1 MSTMQQ
7 NDLYQVDEPWKMKD
21 EKHSGAFINI
31 LITGDAFSGLG
42 ILIFII
48 RLNKAKYKQGED
60 KERRE
65 LVGSNPPQRN
75 WKGIAIALLVI
86 LVICSLIVTSVI
98 LLTPVE
104 DNSLSQKKKITVEDL
119 FSDDFKIHDPEAK
132 WITEEC
138 NTGKRRERN
147 KSCALLLVMEQAG
160 HREGDGLPPPG
171 AWLQERETW
180 HFHGNFTMRRIAFGE
195 SKVARQKKEE
205 SLMGV
210 DNEFIYRNQNG
221 TVILR
226 NVETNSS
233 TILIENKKI
242 VSLKAIRYEVSPD
255 REYALFAFDVEPE
268 WKSDAVAGSA
278 VKGSA
283 AGKEQFSL
291 LRGFPPAKCISIHI
305 QHIMS
310 SAKYLMVT
318 SGFNNGEEE
327 IHRAEIRSFPGK
339 RCAGGSVP
347 SRFPSNP
354 RLCSRCSPKIAMLE
368 PEEDGEHITGMLLE
382 LSSAPPAA
390 LPGVLQVCK
399 TLHECPTL
407 SPSNFKR
414 SPRSAVSAQ
423 NVLEIHG
430 KSVVMWVD
438 ILETMD
444 PQNLYP
450 PEVSNAKL
458 QYAGWGPK
466 GQQLNMLSATRY
478 LTQPDECN
486 EALKDQTIFIFE
498 NNIYYCAHVGK
509 QAIRVV
515 STGKEGVIFN
525 GLSDWLYE
533 VLRPL
538 AATAEPPGWVTV
550 TDHNLPLTS
559 PKRGTEN
566 KTRLVLTPEL
576 TLSQGELVIERVAMV
591 QCLVSFYS
599 SDQRDILVG
608 LGIHQRVVYKPEE
621 ILKTHIAHWWSP
633 DGTRLAYATIN
644 ASRVPTMEIP
654 IYTGILYPTVKTY
667 HYPKAGMENPTI
679 SLHVIGLNGPTHDLE
694 MTPPDDQRMRD
705 YYITMVKWATS
716 TKVAVNWLNRAQNV
730 SILTLCDATTGVCTK
745 KHEDESDA
753 WLHRQPNSS
762 NDDLQAITSGDWD
775 VTKILAYDE
784 KRQKIY
790 FHSTEDSPRRRH
802 LYSHPAAI
810 TTSVMKGRAEIFELE
825 VNENVQLAVNDRQMP
840 KVEYMEIKIDDYRLP
855 MQILKP
861 ATFADT
867 THYPLLLVVDGTP
880 GSQIVTERFEVTW
893 ESVMVSSHN
902 AIVLKFDG
910 RGSGFQGAKLLHEV
924 KRRLGLL
931 EEKDQLEAVRTMLQ
945 EHFIDK
951 TRVGVFGKDYG
962 GYLSTYMLPAGEDNQ
977 VFTCGAALSPV
988 TDFRLYASAFSER
1001 YLGLHGV
1008 DNRAYEIYPDQSH
1021 YFSNAAFEQHLYQSI
1036 VNFFVECFQ
1045 TTSWSHD
1052 FFETTTTTEK
1062 PPLNSV
1068 FLLKGLLEHSRT
1080 LSCSE
1085 GKGSAAG
1092 KGSCKASSL
1101 RKEGLLSDGS
1111 IPTSASP

>member
-1 MSTMQQ
+1 ME
-7 NDLYQVDEPWKMKD
+7 YEEGG
-21 EKHSGAFINI
+21 EKQAAKQKEKS
-31 LITGDAFSGLG
+31 
-42 ILIFII
+42 
-48 RLNKAKYKQGED
+48 RLKAL
-60 KERRE
+60 E

-132 WITEEC
+132 WIT
-138 NTGKRRERN
+138 
-147 KSCALLLVMEQAG
+147 
-160 HREGDGLPPPG
+160 
-171 AWLQERETW
+171 
-180 HFHGNFTMRRIAFGE
+180 
-195 SKVARQKKEE
+195 
-205 SLMGV
+205 

-255 REYALFAFDVEPE
+255 REYALFAFDVEP
-268 WKSDAVAGSA
+268 VY
-278 VKGSA
+278 
-283 AGKEQFSL
+283 
-291 LRGFPPAKCISIHI
+291 
-305 QHIMS
+305 QHS
-310 SAKYLMVT
+310 YTAYYVLS
-318 SGFNNGEEE
+318 
-327 IHRAEIRSFPGK
+327 
-339 RCAGGSVP
+339 
-347 SRFPSNP
+347 
-354 RLCSRCSPKIAMLE
+354 KI
-368 PEEDGEHITGMLLE
+368 P
-382 LSSAPPAA
+382 
-390 LPGVLQVCK
+390 
-399 TLHECPTL
+399 
-407 SPSNFKR
+407 
-414 SPRSAVSAQ
+414 
-423 NVLEIHG
+423 HG
-430 KSVVMWVD
+430 
-438 ILETMD
+438 D

-466 GQQLNMLSATRY
+466 GQQL
-478 LTQPDECN
+478 
-486 EALKDQTIFIFE
+486 IFIFE

-533 VLRPL
+533 
-538 AATAEPPGWVTV
+538 
-550 TDHNLPLTS
+550 
-559 PKRGTEN
+559 
-566 KTRLVLTPEL
+566 
-576 TLSQGELVIERVAMV
+576 
-591 QCLVSFYS
+591 
-599 SDQRDILVG
+599 
-608 LGIHQRVVYKPEE
+608 EE

-667 HYPKAGMENPTI
+667 HYPKVRESKII
-679 SLHVIGLNGPTHDLE
+679 SPAALSEISNCLFPVGSDRRLI
-694 MTPPDDQRMRD
+694 MD

-745 KHEDESDA
+745 NEEPIFSRDGRKFFFVRAIPQGGRGHFYHIAMSSS
-753 WLHRQPNSS
+753 QPNSS

-802 LYSHPAAI
+802 LYSASTNGNFNRRCLSCDLIENCTYFSASFSHNLEYFLLTCEGPRVPMVTVHN
-810 TTSVMKGRAEIFELE
+810 TTDAQKIFELE

-867 THYPLLLVVDGTP
+867 AHYPLLLVVDGTP

-931 EEKDQLEAVRTMLQ
+931 EEKDQLEKLI
-945 EHFIDK
+945 H
-951 TRVGVFGKDYG
+951 
-962 GYLSTYMLPAGEDNQ
+962 SGEDNQ

-1008 DNRAYEIYPDQSH
+1008 DNRAYEISKLSHRVSLLKEQTFLIIHATADEKIHFQHTTDLITHLIRAKANYSLQIYPDQSH
-1021 YFSNAAFEQHLYQSI
+1021 YFGNAAFEQHLYQSI

-1045 TTSWSHD
+1045 VPD
-1052 FFETTTTTEK
+1052 K
-1062 PPLNSV
+1062 LPLAP
-1068 FLLKGLLEHSRT
+1068 LKE
-1080 LSCSE
+1080 E
-1085 GKGSAAG
+1085 
-1092 KGSCKASSL
+1092 
-1101 RKEGLLSDGS
+1101 EEDD
-1111 IPTSASP
+1111 

>member
-1 MSTMQQ
+1 MAS
-7 NDLYQVDEPWKMKD
+7 LYQR
-21 EKHSGAFINI
+21 
-31 LITGDAFSGLG
+31 FSGKINTSRSFPVPPEASHLLG
-42 ILIFII
+42 
-48 RLNKAKYKQGED
+48 AQSSEED
-60 KERRE
+60 GAAGKTPRPLQQEGSRPRFQYQSRSDCEEEDE

-132 WITEEC
+132 WIT
-138 NTGKRRERN
+138 
-147 KSCALLLVMEQAG
+147 
-160 HREGDGLPPPG
+160 
-171 AWLQERETW
+171 
-180 HFHGNFTMRRIAFGE
+180 
-195 SKVARQKKEE
+195 
-205 SLMGV
+205 

-255 REYALFAFDVEPE
+255 REYALFAFDVEP
-268 WKSDAVAGSA
+268 VY
-278 VKGSA
+278 
-283 AGKEQFSL
+283 
-291 LRGFPPAKCISIHI
+291 
-305 QHIMS
+305 QHS
-310 SAKYLMVT
+310 YTAYYVLS
-318 SGFNNGEEE
+318 
-327 IHRAEIRSFPGK
+327 
-339 RCAGGSVP
+339 
-347 SRFPSNP
+347 
-354 RLCSRCSPKIAMLE
+354 KI
-368 PEEDGEHITGMLLE
+368 P
-382 LSSAPPAA
+382 
-390 LPGVLQVCK
+390 
-399 TLHECPTL
+399 
-407 SPSNFKR
+407 
-414 SPRSAVSAQ
+414 
-423 NVLEIHG
+423 HG
-430 KSVVMWVD
+430 
-438 ILETMD
+438 D

-466 GQQLNMLSATRY
+466 GQQL
-478 LTQPDECN
+478 
-486 EALKDQTIFIFE
+486 IFIFE

-533 VLRPL
+533 
-538 AATAEPPGWVTV
+538 
-550 TDHNLPLTS
+550 
-559 PKRGTEN
+559 
-566 KTRLVLTPEL
+566 
-576 TLSQGELVIERVAMV
+576 
-591 QCLVSFYS
+591 
-599 SDQRDILVG
+599 
-608 LGIHQRVVYKPEE
+608 EE

-753 WLHRQPNSS
+753 WLHRQNEEPVFSRDGRKFFFVRAIPQGGRGHFYHIAMSSSQPNSS

-802 LYSHPAAI
+802 LYSASTNGNFNRRCLSCDLIENCTYFSASFSHNLEYFLLTCEGPRVPMVTVHN
-810 TTSVMKGRAEIFELE
+810 TTDAQKIFELE

-867 THYPLLLVVDGTP
+867 AHYPLLLVVDGTP

-1008 DNRAYEIYPDQSH
+1008 DNRAYEISKLSHRVSLLKDQTFLIIHATADEKIHFQHTTDLITHLIRAKANYSLQIYPDQSH

-1045 TTSWSHD
+1045 VPD
-1052 FFETTTTTEK
+1052 K
-1062 PPLNSV
+1062 LPLAP
-1068 FLLKGLLEHSRT
+1068 LKE
-1080 LSCSE
+1080 E
-1085 GKGSAAG
+1085 
-1092 KGSCKASSL
+1092 
-1101 RKEGLLSDGS
+1101 EEDD
-1111 IPTSASP
+1111 

>member
-1 MSTMQQ
+1 MAS
-7 NDLYQVDEPWKMKD
+7 LYQR
-21 EKHSGAFINI
+21 
-31 LITGDAFSGLG
+31 FSGKINTSRSFPVPPEASHLLG
-42 ILIFII
+42 
-48 RLNKAKYKQGED
+48 AQSSEED
-60 KERRE
+60 GAAGKTPRPLQQEGSRPRFQYQSRSDCEEEDE

-132 WITEEC
+132 WIT
-138 NTGKRRERN
+138 
-147 KSCALLLVMEQAG
+147 
-160 HREGDGLPPPG
+160 
-171 AWLQERETW
+171 
-180 HFHGNFTMRRIAFGE
+180 
-195 SKVARQKKEE
+195 
-205 SLMGV
+205 

-255 REYALFAFDVEPE
+255 REYALFAFDVEP
-268 WKSDAVAGSA
+268 VY
-278 VKGSA
+278 
-283 AGKEQFSL
+283 
-291 LRGFPPAKCISIHI
+291 
-305 QHIMS
+305 QHS
-310 SAKYLMVT
+310 YTAYYVLS
-318 SGFNNGEEE
+318 
-327 IHRAEIRSFPGK
+327 
-339 RCAGGSVP
+339 
-347 SRFPSNP
+347 
-354 RLCSRCSPKIAMLE
+354 KI
-368 PEEDGEHITGMLLE
+368 P
-382 LSSAPPAA
+382 
-390 LPGVLQVCK
+390 
-399 TLHECPTL
+399 
-407 SPSNFKR
+407 
-414 SPRSAVSAQ
+414 
-423 NVLEIHG
+423 HG
-430 KSVVMWVD
+430 
-438 ILETMD
+438 D

-466 GQQLNMLSATRY
+466 GQQL
-478 LTQPDECN
+478 
-486 EALKDQTIFIFE
+486 IFIFE

-533 VLRPL
+533 
-538 AATAEPPGWVTV
+538 
-550 TDHNLPLTS
+550 
-559 PKRGTEN
+559 
-566 KTRLVLTPEL
+566 
-576 TLSQGELVIERVAMV
+576 
-591 QCLVSFYS
+591 
-599 SDQRDILVG
+599 
-608 LGIHQRVVYKPEE
+608 EE

-654 IYTGILYPTVKTY
+654 IYTGMLYPTVKTY

-753 WLHRQPNSS
+753 WLHRQNEEPVFSRDGRKFFFVRAIPQGGRGHFYHIAMSSSQPNSS

-802 LYSHPAAI
+802 LYSASTNGNFNRRCLSCDLIENCTYFSASFSHNLEYFLLTCEGPRVPMVTVHN
-810 TTSVMKGRAEIFELE
+810 TTDAQKIFELE
-825 VNENVQLAVNDRQMP
+825 VNEDVQLAVNDRQMP

-867 THYPLLLVVDGTP
+867 AHYPLLLVVDGTP

-977 VFTCGAALSPV
+977 VFACGAALSPV

-1008 DNRAYEIYPDQSH
+1008 DNRAYEISKLSHRVSLLKDQTFLIIHATADEKIHFQHTTDLITHLIRAKANYSLQIYPDQSH

-1036 VNFFVECFQ
+1036 VNFFVECFEVP
-1045 TTSWSHD
+1045 D
-1052 FFETTTTTEK
+1052 K
-1062 PPLNSV
+1062 LPLAP
-1068 FLLKGLLEHSRT
+1068 LKE
-1080 LSCSE
+1080 E
-1085 GKGSAAG
+1085 
-1092 KGSCKASSL
+1092 
-1101 RKEGLLSDGS
+1101 EEDD
-1111 IPTSASP
+1111 

>member
-1 MSTMQQ
+1 MAS
-7 NDLYQVDEPWKMKD
+7 LYQR
-21 EKHSGAFINI
+21 
-31 LITGDAFSGLG
+31 FSGKINTSRSFPVPPEASHLLG
-42 ILIFII
+42 G
-48 RLNKAKYKQGED
+48 QSSEED
-60 KERRE
+60 GAAGKTPRPLQQEGSRPRFQYQSRSDCEEEDE

-132 WITEEC
+132 WIT
-138 NTGKRRERN
+138 
-147 KSCALLLVMEQAG
+147 
-160 HREGDGLPPPG
+160 
-171 AWLQERETW
+171 
-180 HFHGNFTMRRIAFGE
+180 
-195 SKVARQKKEE
+195 
-205 SLMGV
+205 

-255 REYALFAFDVEPE
+255 REYALFAFDVEP
-268 WKSDAVAGSA
+268 VY
-278 VKGSA
+278 
-283 AGKEQFSL
+283 
-291 LRGFPPAKCISIHI
+291 
-305 QHIMS
+305 QHS
-310 SAKYLMVT
+310 YTAYYVLS
-318 SGFNNGEEE
+318 
-327 IHRAEIRSFPGK
+327 
-339 RCAGGSVP
+339 
-347 SRFPSNP
+347 
-354 RLCSRCSPKIAMLE
+354 KI
-368 PEEDGEHITGMLLE
+368 P
-382 LSSAPPAA
+382 
-390 LPGVLQVCK
+390 
-399 TLHECPTL
+399 
-407 SPSNFKR
+407 
-414 SPRSAVSAQ
+414 
-423 NVLEIHG
+423 HG
-430 KSVVMWVD
+430 
-438 ILETMD
+438 D

-466 GQQLNMLSATRY
+466 GQQL
-478 LTQPDECN
+478 
-486 EALKDQTIFIFE
+486 IFIFE

-533 VLRPL
+533 
-538 AATAEPPGWVTV
+538 
-550 TDHNLPLTS
+550 
-559 PKRGTEN
+559 
-566 KTRLVLTPEL
+566 
-576 TLSQGELVIERVAMV
+576 
-591 QCLVSFYS
+591 
-599 SDQRDILVG
+599 
-608 LGIHQRVVYKPEE
+608 EE

-654 IYTGILYPTVKTY
+654 IYTGIIYPTVKTY
-667 HYPKAGMENPTI
+667 HYPKVGMENPTI

-753 WLHRQPNSS
+753 WLHRQNEEPVFSKDGRKFFFVRAIPQGGRGHFYHIAMSSSQPNSS

-802 LYSHPAAI
+802 LYSASTNGNFNRRCLSCDLIENCTYFSASFSHNLEYFLLTCEGPRVPMVTVHN
-810 TTSVMKGRAEIFELE
+810 TTDAQKIFELE

-840 KVEYMEIKIDDYRLP
+840 KVEYKEIKIDDYRLP

-861 ATFADT
+861 ATFSDT
-867 THYPLLLVVDGTP
+867 AHYPLLLIVDGTP

-893 ESVMVSSHN
+893 ESAMVSSHN

-962 GYLSTYMLPAGEDNQ
+962 GYLSTYMLPAGEENQ

-1001 YLGLHGV
+1001 YLGLNGI
-1008 DNRAYEIYPDQSH
+1008 DNKAYDISKLSHRVSLLKEQTFLIIHATADEKIHFQHTTDLITHLIRAKANYSLQIYPDQSH

-1045 TTSWSHD
+1045 VPD
-1052 FFETTTTTEK
+1052 K
-1062 PPLNSV
+1062 LPLAP
-1068 FLLKGLLEHSRT
+1068 LKE
-1080 LSCSE
+1080 E
-1085 GKGSAAG
+1085 
-1092 KGSCKASSL
+1092 
-1101 RKEGLLSDGS
+1101 EDDD
-1111 IPTSASP
+1111 

>member
-1 MSTMQQ
+1 MTTAKEQNASGKQAQQ
-7 NDLYQVDEPWKMKD
+7 QDQ
-21 EKHSGAFINI
+21 
-31 LITGDAFSGLG
+31 
-42 ILIFII
+42 
-48 RLNKAKYKQGED
+48 
-60 KERRE
+60 E

-132 WITEEC
+132 WITD
-138 NTGKRRERN
+138 K
-147 KSCALLLVMEQAG
+147 
-160 HREGDGLPPPG
+160 
-171 AWLQERETW
+171 
-180 HFHGNFTMRRIAFGE
+180 
-195 SKVARQKKEE
+195 
-205 SLMGV
+205 
-210 DNEFIYRNQNG
+210 EFIYRNQNG

-255 REYALFAFDVEPE
+255 REYALFAFDVEP
-268 WKSDAVAGSA
+268 VY
-278 VKGSA
+278 
-283 AGKEQFSL
+283 
-291 LRGFPPAKCISIHI
+291 
-305 QHIMS
+305 QHS
-310 SAKYLMVT
+310 YTANYVLS
-318 SGFNNGEEE
+318 
-327 IHRAEIRSFPGK
+327 
-339 RCAGGSVP
+339 
-347 SRFPSNP
+347 
-354 RLCSRCSPKIAMLE
+354 KI
-368 PEEDGEHITGMLLE
+368 P
-382 LSSAPPAA
+382 
-390 LPGVLQVCK
+390 
-399 TLHECPTL
+399 
-407 SPSNFKR
+407 
-414 SPRSAVSAQ
+414 
-423 NVLEIHG
+423 HG
-430 KSVVMWVD
+430 
-438 ILETMD
+438 D
-444 PQNLYP
+444 PQSLYP

-466 GQQLNMLSATRY
+466 GQQL
-478 LTQPDECN
+478 
-486 EALKDQTIFIFE
+486 IFIFE

-533 VLRPL
+533 
-538 AATAEPPGWVTV
+538 
-550 TDHNLPLTS
+550 
-559 PKRGTEN
+559 
-566 KTRLVLTPEL
+566 
-576 TLSQGELVIERVAMV
+576 
-591 QCLVSFYS
+591 
-599 SDQRDILVG
+599 
-608 LGIHQRVVYKPEE
+608 EE

-654 IYTGILYPTVKTY
+654 VYTNILYPTVKTY
-667 HYPKAGMENPTI
+667 HYPKVGMENPTI

-753 WLHRQPNSS
+753 WLHRQNEEPVFSRDGRKFFFVRAIPQGGRGHFYHIAMSSSQPNSS

-802 LYSHPAAI
+802 LYSASTNGNFNRRCLSCDLIENCTYFSASFSHNLEYFLLTCEGPRVPMVTVHN
-810 TTSVMKGRAEIFELE
+810 TTDAQKIFELE

-867 THYPLLLVVDGTP
+867 AHYPLLLVVDGTP

-1001 YLGLHGV
+1001 YLGLLGV
-1008 DNRAYEIYPDQSH
+1008 DNRAYEISRLSHRVSLLKEQTFLIIHATADEKIHFQHTTDLITHLIRAKANYSLQIYPDQSH
-1021 YFSNAAFEQHLYQSI
+1021 YFSNAASEQHLYQSI

-1045 TTSWSHD
+1045 VPD
-1052 FFETTTTTEK
+1052 K
-1062 PPLNSV
+1062 LPLAP
-1068 FLLKGLLEHSRT
+1068 LKE
-1080 LSCSE
+1080 E
-1085 GKGSAAG
+1085 
-1092 KGSCKASSL
+1092 
-1101 RKEGLLSDGS
+1101 EEDD
-1111 IPTSASP
+1111 

>member
-1 MSTMQQ
+1 MAS
-7 NDLYQVDEPWKMKD
+7 LYQR
-21 EKHSGAFINI
+21 
-31 LITGDAFSGLG
+31 FSGKINTSRSFPVPPEASHLLG
-42 ILIFII
+42 
-48 RLNKAKYKQGED
+48 AQSSEED
-60 KERRE
+60 GAAGKTPRPLQQEGARPRFQYQSRSDCEEEDE

-132 WITEEC
+132 WIT
-138 NTGKRRERN
+138 
-147 KSCALLLVMEQAG
+147 
-160 HREGDGLPPPG
+160 
-171 AWLQERETW
+171 
-180 HFHGNFTMRRIAFGE
+180 
-195 SKVARQKKEE
+195 
-205 SLMGV
+205 

-255 REYALFAFDVEPE
+255 REYALFAFDVEP
-268 WKSDAVAGSA
+268 VY
-278 VKGSA
+278 
-283 AGKEQFSL
+283 
-291 LRGFPPAKCISIHI
+291 
-305 QHIMS
+305 QHS
-310 SAKYLMVT
+310 YTAYYVLS
-318 SGFNNGEEE
+318 
-327 IHRAEIRSFPGK
+327 
-339 RCAGGSVP
+339 
-347 SRFPSNP
+347 
-354 RLCSRCSPKIAMLE
+354 KI
-368 PEEDGEHITGMLLE
+368 P
-382 LSSAPPAA
+382 
-390 LPGVLQVCK
+390 
-399 TLHECPTL
+399 
-407 SPSNFKR
+407 
-414 SPRSAVSAQ
+414 
-423 NVLEIHG
+423 HG
-430 KSVVMWVD
+430 
-438 ILETMD
+438 D

-466 GQQLNMLSATRY
+466 GQQL
-478 LTQPDECN
+478 
-486 EALKDQTIFIFE
+486 IFIFE

-533 VLRPL
+533 
-538 AATAEPPGWVTV
+538 
-550 TDHNLPLTS
+550 
-559 PKRGTEN
+559 
-566 KTRLVLTPEL
+566 
-576 TLSQGELVIERVAMV
+576 
-591 QCLVSFYS
+591 
-599 SDQRDILVG
+599 
-608 LGIHQRVVYKPEE
+608 EE

-753 WLHRQPNSS
+753 WLHRQNEEPVFSRDGRKFFFVRAIPQGGRGHFYHIAMSSSQPNSS

-802 LYSHPAAI
+802 LYSASTNGNFNRRCLSCDLIENCTYFSASFSHNLEYFLLTCEGPRVPMVTVHN
-810 TTSVMKGRAEIFELE
+810 TTDAQKIFELE

-867 THYPLLLVVDGTP
+867 AHYPLLLVVDGTP

-893 ESVMVSSHN
+893 ESVMVSSHS

-931 EEKDQLEAVRTMLQ
+931 EEKDQLEAVRTMLE

-1008 DNRAYEIYPDQSH
+1008 DNRAYEISKLSHRVSLLKDQTFLIIHPTADEKIHFQHTTDLITHLIRAKANYSLQIYPDQSH

-1045 TTSWSHD
+1045 VPD
-1052 FFETTTTTEK
+1052 K
-1062 PPLNSV
+1062 LPLAP
-1068 FLLKGLLEHSRT
+1068 LKE
-1080 LSCSE
+1080 E
-1085 GKGSAAG
+1085 
-1092 KGSCKASSL
+1092 
-1101 RKEGLLSDGS
+1101 EEDD
-1111 IPTSASP
+1111 

>member
-1 MSTMQQ
+1 MKSHIVQ
-7 NDLYQVDEPWKMKD
+7 N
-21 EKHSGAFINI
+21 
-31 LITGDAFSGLG
+31 
-42 ILIFII
+42 
-48 RLNKAKYKQGED
+48 AK
-60 KERRE
+60 RNPE

-132 WITEEC
+132 WIT
-138 NTGKRRERN
+138 
-147 KSCALLLVMEQAG
+147 
-160 HREGDGLPPPG
+160 
-171 AWLQERETW
+171 
-180 HFHGNFTMRRIAFGE
+180 
-195 SKVARQKKEE
+195 
-205 SLMGV
+205 

-255 REYALFAFDVEPE
+255 REYALFAFDVEP
-268 WKSDAVAGSA
+268 VY
-278 VKGSA
+278 
-283 AGKEQFSL
+283 
-291 LRGFPPAKCISIHI
+291 
-305 QHIMS
+305 QHS
-310 SAKYLMVT
+310 YTAYYVLS
-318 SGFNNGEEE
+318 
-327 IHRAEIRSFPGK
+327 
-339 RCAGGSVP
+339 
-347 SRFPSNP
+347 
-354 RLCSRCSPKIAMLE
+354 KI
-368 PEEDGEHITGMLLE
+368 P
-382 LSSAPPAA
+382 
-390 LPGVLQVCK
+390 
-399 TLHECPTL
+399 
-407 SPSNFKR
+407 
-414 SPRSAVSAQ
+414 
-423 NVLEIHG
+423 HG
-430 KSVVMWVD
+430 
-438 ILETMD
+438 D

-466 GQQLNMLSATRY
+466 GQQL
-478 LTQPDECN
+478 
-486 EALKDQTIFIFE
+486 IFIFE

-533 VLRPL
+533 
-538 AATAEPPGWVTV
+538 
-550 TDHNLPLTS
+550 
-559 PKRGTEN
+559 
-566 KTRLVLTPEL
+566 
-576 TLSQGELVIERVAMV
+576 
-591 QCLVSFYS
+591 
-599 SDQRDILVG
+599 
-608 LGIHQRVVYKPEE
+608 EE

-654 IYTGILYPTVKTY
+654 IYTGMLYPTVKTY

-745 KHEDESDA
+745 VGEVCTENEEPVFSRDGRKFFFVRAIPQGGRGHFYHIAMSSS
-753 WLHRQPNSS
+753 QPNSS

-802 LYSHPAAI
+802 LYSASTNGNFNRRCLSCDLIENCTYFSASFSHNLEYFLLTCEGPRVPMVTVHN
-810 TTSVMKGRAEIFELE
+810 TTDAQKIFELE

-867 THYPLLLVVDGTP
+867 AHYPLLLVVDGTP

-931 EEKDQLEAVRTMLQ
+931 EEKDQLEAVRNTNTPVPFLFQ
-945 EHFIDK
+945 
-951 TRVGVFGKDYG
+951 DYG

-977 VFTCGAALSPV
+977 VFACGAALSPV

-1008 DNRAYEIYPDQSH
+1008 DNRAYEISKLSHRVSLLKDQTFLIIHATADEKIHFQHTTDLITHLIRAKANYSLQIYPDQSH

-1036 VNFFVECFQ
+1036 VNFFVECFEVP
-1045 TTSWSHD
+1045 D
-1052 FFETTTTTEK
+1052 K
-1062 PPLNSV
+1062 LPLAP
-1068 FLLKGLLEHSRT
+1068 LKE
-1080 LSCSE
+1080 E
-1085 GKGSAAG
+1085 
-1092 KGSCKASSL
+1092 
-1101 RKEGLLSDGS
+1101 EEDD
-1111 IPTSASP
+1111 

>member
-1 MSTMQQ
+1 MNKSK
-7 NDLYQVDEPWKMKD
+7 WSRMKRF
-21 EKHSGAFINI
+21 KKIW
-31 LITGDAFSGLG
+31 
-42 ILIFII
+42 
-48 RLNKAKYKQGED
+48 
-60 KERRE
+60 RE

-132 WITEEC
+132 WITD
-138 NTGKRRERN
+138 T
-147 KSCALLLVMEQAG
+147 
-160 HREGDGLPPPG
+160 
-171 AWLQERETW
+171 
-180 HFHGNFTMRRIAFGE
+180 
-195 SKVARQKKEE
+195 
-205 SLMGV
+205 
-210 DNEFIYRNQNG
+210 EFIYRNQNG

-255 REYALFAFDVEPE
+255 REYALFAFNVEP
-268 WKSDAVAGSA
+268 VY
-278 VKGSA
+278 
-283 AGKEQFSL
+283 
-291 LRGFPPAKCISIHI
+291 
-305 QHIMS
+305 QHS
-310 SAKYLMVT
+310 YTAYYVLS
-318 SGFNNGEEE
+318 
-327 IHRAEIRSFPGK
+327 
-339 RCAGGSVP
+339 
-347 SRFPSNP
+347 
-354 RLCSRCSPKIAMLE
+354 KI
-368 PEEDGEHITGMLLE
+368 P
-382 LSSAPPAA
+382 
-390 LPGVLQVCK
+390 
-399 TLHECPTL
+399 
-407 SPSNFKR
+407 
-414 SPRSAVSAQ
+414 
-423 NVLEIHG
+423 HG
-430 KSVVMWVD
+430 
-438 ILETMD
+438 D

-466 GQQLNMLSATRY
+466 GQQL
-478 LTQPDECN
+478 
-486 EALKDQTIFIFE
+486 IFIFE

-533 VLRPL
+533 
-538 AATAEPPGWVTV
+538 
-550 TDHNLPLTS
+550 
-559 PKRGTEN
+559 
-566 KTRLVLTPEL
+566 
-576 TLSQGELVIERVAMV
+576 
-591 QCLVSFYS
+591 
-599 SDQRDILVG
+599 
-608 LGIHQRVVYKPEE
+608 EE

-654 IYTGILYPTVKTY
+654 TYTGSLYPTVKTY

-753 WLHRQPNSS
+753 WLHRQNEEPIFSKDGRKFFFVRAIPQGGRGKFYHIAMSSSQPNSS
-762 NDDLQAITSGDWD
+762 SDNLQAITSGDWD

-784 KRQKIY
+784 KRHKIY
-790 FHSTEDSPRRRH
+790 FHSTEDLPRRRH
-802 LYSHPAAI
+802 LYSASTNGNFNRRCLSCDLIENCTYFSASFSRNLEYFLLTCEGPRVPMVTVHN
-810 TTSVMKGRAEIFELE
+810 TTDAQKIFELE
-825 VNENVQLAVNDRQMP
+825 VNENVQQAVNDRQMP
-840 KVEYMEIKIDDYRLP
+840 KVEYTEIKIDDYKLP

-861 ATFADT
+861 AIFSDT
-867 THYPLLLVVDGTP
+867 AHYPLLLVVDGTP

-910 RGSGFQGAKLLHEV
+910 RGSGFQGTKLLHEV
-924 KRRLGLL
+924 RRRLGFL
-931 EEKDQLEAVRTMLQ
+931 EEKDQLDAVRTMLN

-962 GYLSTYMLPAGEDNQ
+962 GYLSTYMLPAGEENQ
-977 VFTCGAALSPV
+977 VFACGAALSPV
-988 TDFRLYASAFSER
+988 TDFKLYASAFSER
-1001 YLGLHGV
+1001 YLGLHGI
-1008 DNRAYEIYPDQSH
+1008 DNRAYEISKLSHRVSLLKEQTFLIIHATADEKIHFQHTTDLITHLIRAKANYSLQIYPDESH
-1021 YFSNAAFEQHLYQSI
+1021 YFSNAAMEQHLYNSI
-1036 VNFFVECFQ
+1036 VNFFVACFQ
-1045 TTSWSHD
+1045 VQD
-1052 FFETTTTTEK
+1052 K
-1062 PPLNSV
+1062 LPLTP
-1068 FLLKGLLEHSRT
+1068 LKE
-1080 LSCSE
+1080 E
-1085 GKGSAAG
+1085 
-1092 KGSCKASSL
+1092 
-1101 RKEGLLSDGS
+1101 EDED
-1111 IPTSASP
+1111 